1 MRGDVYV
8 TRNLRGQY
16 VVRIEGTYGTQE
28 AAVSVAR
35 YVARKL
41 GVELGVRDLL
51 GRIRKRDTVGGN
63 DPRDI
68 PG

>member
-16 VVRIEGTYGTQE
+16 VVRIEGQYGTQD

-41 GVELGVRDLL
+41 GVEMGIRDLL
-51 GRIRKRDTVGGN
+51 GRIRKKDSHGG
-63 DPRDI
+63 DPPNI